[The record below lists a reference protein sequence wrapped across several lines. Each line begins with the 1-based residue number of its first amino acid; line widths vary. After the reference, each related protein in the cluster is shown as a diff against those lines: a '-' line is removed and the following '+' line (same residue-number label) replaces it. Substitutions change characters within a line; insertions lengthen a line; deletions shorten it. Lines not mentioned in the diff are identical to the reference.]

1 MEHAPLRAPKREFA
15 HDQSAGKYVVRQRRS
30 SRISKRGSRA
40 DCLRIPRDPKIRSQ
54 ALQNRPA
61 FFILNRQGYLAFSK
75 VIGLVG
81 LESVN

>member
-1 MEHAPLRAPKREFA
+1 MGHAPLRAPKREFA
-15 HDQSAGKYVVRQRRS
+15 HDQSAGKNAARQSRS
-30 SRISKRGSRA
+30 SRISKGPLEPIAHECRA
-40 DCLRIPRDPKIRSQ
+40 TQKIRSR
-54 ALQNRPA
+54 ALQNRPT